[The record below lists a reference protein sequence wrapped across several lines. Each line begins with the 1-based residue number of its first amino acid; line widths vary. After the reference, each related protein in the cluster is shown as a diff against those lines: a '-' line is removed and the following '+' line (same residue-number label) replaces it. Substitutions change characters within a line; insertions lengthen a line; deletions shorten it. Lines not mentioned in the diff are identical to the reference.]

1 MYRFSLCVHY
11 HSLHGASPW
20 RWIHFNLFALSP
32 FFAGLFAAKDRAEN
46 QPDSAGHKQAFA
58 RIAPHLFG
66 DVIFDFF
73 WLHSLDVIGGVMEP
87 SAGLRAKVRRPA
99 RRLIVFSLAVQSFG
113 GVAQFASD
121 PDFDPV
127 EARPAR
133 FNLTLATSRRRN
145 FVKTIMQGF
154 HAYFLFLINTEMK
167 AQQL

>member
-1 MYRFSLCVHY
+1 MIILSIAP
-11 HSLHGASPW
+11 LHGASPW

-32 FFAGLFAAKDRAEN
+32 FFAGLFAAKDRPEN

-73 WLHSLDVIGGVMEP
+73 RLHPLDVIGGVMEQ

-99 RRLIVFSLAVQSFG
+99 RRLIVFSLAEQSFG
-113 GVAQFASD
+113 GLAQFASD

-127 EARPAR
+127 ETRPGI

-145 FVKTIMQGF
+145 FVKTIIQGF
-154 HAYFLFLINTEMK
+154 HVYFLFLINTD
-167 AQQL
+167 QNFV